1 MPGTRL
7 RRQADRRAVIREA
20 LRAPDVRRIE
30 LGWGLSVVGEFASTV
45 ALVVFAYA
53 AGGAG
58 LVAVYGLFRM
68 LAGVSVALAIAGIGD
83 RVRGEILLRAS
94 TALKAILLT
103 LAAVTA
109 AVDGPALGVV
119 ALAAGSSGLE
129 GAYRPLQASALP
141 WLVRTPAELT
151 AANVVAS
158 MMESSGALV
167 GPVLAGVLLALADPT
182 ATIALAAA
190 FFGFA
195 WLSLR
200 RLTVAS
206 RSPAASRSTR
216 VLHDI
221 ATGVKAL
228 VRLAPPGGVT
238 ILVFAQTFVRGAI
251 TVLIAVLAVDVLVL
265 GEQGVG
271 WLNAAIGVGGLVG
284 GVVAGA
290 VVRVTRLGRSFIA
303 GLLLWGLPLVLLSLV
318 MEPVVAYLAF
328 VAIGIGNA
336 MEDVGAFTLLARL
349 LSPRMTARVL
359 GVLELAALGGIGL
372 GSVAAPSLLD
382 AFDMRGTLALLGLGL
397 TGLTIAHAR
406 RFARIDRTMP
416 QPGKEVDL
424 LRGLPM
430 FAPLPLAVIELL
442 STELRPDRFA
452 PGTVVMREGDPGEE
466 FHVIASGSAS
476 VTVRGMPRPPL
487 GSGDCFGEIALLR
500 DVPRTATIT
509 AIEELHTFALG
520 REEFLTAVTGNTASS
535 FAAESLVT
543 HRLGQDSPAGADEGG
558 DVWPVDE
565 PGVQAE
571 QPADPR
577 RPPSAGHPHP

>member
-1 MPGTRL
+1 MQRARL
-7 RRQADRRAVIREA
+7 RRQPDRRAVIREA
-20 LRAPDVRRIE
+20 LRSPDVRRIE

-45 ALVVFAYA
+45 AIVVFAYA

-58 LVAVYGLFRM
+58 LIAVYGLFRM
-68 LAGVSVALAIAGIGD
+68 LAGVTVALAIAGIGD
-83 RVRGEILLRAS
+83 RVRGEALLRAS

-109 AVDGPALGVV
+109 AIDGPALGVV

-129 GAYRPLQASALP
+129 GAYRPLQASTLP

-182 ATIALAAA
+182 VTIALAAT

-200 RLTVAS
+200 QLTVAS
-206 RSPAASRSTR
+206 RGPSASRSTR
-216 VLHDI
+216 VLHDMV
-221 ATGVKAL
+221 TGVKAL
-228 VRLAPPGGVT
+228 MRLAPPGGVT
-238 ILVFAQTFVRGAI
+238 ILVFAQTFVRGAV

-271 WLNAAIGVGGLVG
+271 WLNAALGVGGLVG

-290 VVRVTRLGRSFIA
+290 VIRVTRLGRSFIA
-303 GLLLWGLPLVLLSLV
+303 GLLLWGMPLVLLSLV

-336 MEDVGAFTLLARL
+336 VEDVGGFTLLTRL

-359 GVLELAALGGIGL
+359 GVVELAALGGIGL
-372 GSVAAPSLLD
+372 GSVAAPTLLD

-466 FHVIASGSAS
+466 FHIIASGSAA

-487 GSGDCFGEIALLR
+487 GPGGCFGEIALLR

-509 AIEELHTFALG
+509 AIEELHTLALG
-520 REEFLTAVTGNTASS
+520 REEFLAAVTGNTASS
-535 FAAESLVT
+535 LAAESLVT
-543 HRLGQDSPAGADEGG
+543 QRLGQDSPVGLDQHSDAP
-558 DVWPVDE
+558 PVDE
-565 PGVQAE
+565 PEVQGE
-571 QPADPR
+571 EPADPR
-577 RPPSAGHPHP
+577 RRPPAGHPHA

>member
-1 MPGTRL
+1 
-7 RRQADRRAVIREA
+7 
-20 LRAPDVRRIE
+20 
-30 LGWGLSVVGEFASTV
+30 
-45 ALVVFAYA
+45 
-53 AGGAG
+53 
-58 LVAVYGLFRM
+58 
-68 LAGVSVALAIAGIGD
+68 
-83 RVRGEILLRAS
+83 
-94 TALKAILLT
+94 
-103 LAAVTA
+103 
-109 AVDGPALGVV
+109 
-119 ALAAGSSGLE
+119 
-129 GAYRPLQASALP
+129 
-141 WLVRTPAELT
+141 
-151 AANVVAS
+151 
-158 MMESSGALV
+158 
-167 GPVLAGVLLALADPT
+167 VLLVLADPT
-182 ATIALAAA
+182 ATIALAAT

-206 RSPAASRSTR
+206 RGPAASRSTR

-238 ILVFAQTFVRGAI
+238 ILVFAQTFVRGAV

-271 WLNAAIGVGGLVG
+271 WLNAALGVGGLVG

-290 VVRVTRLGRSFIA
+290 VVRVTRLGRTFIA
-303 GLLLWGLPLVLLSLV
+303 GLLLWGMPLVLLSLM

-336 MEDVGAFTLLARL
+336 VEDVGAFTLLARL

-442 STELRPDRFA
+442 STELRSHRFA
-452 PGTVVMREGDPGEE
+452 RGTVVMREGDPGEE
-466 FHVIASGSAS
+466 FHIIASGSAS
-476 VTVRGMPRPPL
+476 VTVRGMPRPTL
-487 GSGDCFGEIALLR
+487 GPGDCFGEIALLR

-509 AIEELHTFALG
+509 AIEDLQTLALG
-520 REEFLTAVTGNTASS
+520 REEFLAAVTGNTASS
-535 FAAESLVT
+535 LAAESLVT
-543 HRLGQDSPAGADEGG
+543 DRLGQDPPVRVDQQG
-558 DVWPVDE
+558 DAPPVDE

-571 QPADPR
+571 EPADPR
-577 RPPSAGHPHP
+577 RRPPAGRPHP